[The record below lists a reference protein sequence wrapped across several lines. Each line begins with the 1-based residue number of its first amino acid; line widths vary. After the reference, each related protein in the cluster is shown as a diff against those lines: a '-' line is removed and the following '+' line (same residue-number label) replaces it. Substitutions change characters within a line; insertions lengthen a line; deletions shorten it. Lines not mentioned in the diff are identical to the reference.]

1 MFRSQV
7 QYAAADI
14 LQEVF
19 FPSDIFCR
27 IAKFSA
33 ILCACDVIL
42 LGFTAFFWRGVS
54 KKQRMMFLVVS
65 LLMHLLDTKTF
76 FHFNGKMCGAG
87 LTSEWWFGKA
97 RVIWG
102 IRFVSVFLAFVMAL
116 RDLRAFPF
124 TLFKR
129 QPSTTSEIETTKSI
143 FVPHFESIWLRR
155 TWALYSA
162 GAYLGYLGYLGFMG
176 WGIAMVLALLIA
188 FGLVLF
194 ALSITVM
201 VINLPQ
207 GLVDEVVWLGKVI
220 YSPWV

>member
-7 QYAAADI
+7 QDTATDA

-27 IAKFSA
+27 VAKFSA

-42 LGFTAFFWRGVS
+42 LGFTALFWRGVS
-54 KKQRMMFLVVS
+54 KKQKMIFLVVC

-76 FHFNGKMCGAG
+76 LHFNGKICGAG
-87 LTSEWWFGKA
+87 LTSEWWLGTA

-116 RDLRAFPF
+116 RDLRMFPF

-129 QPSTTSEIETTKSI
+129 QPWTTSEIETAKSI

-155 TWALYSA
+155 TWALYFA

-176 WGIAMVLALLIA
+176 WGIAMVLLLLVA
-188 FGLVLF
+188 FGLILL
-194 ALSITVM
+194 ALSIPFM
-201 VINLPQ
+201 VIDLPQ
-207 GLVDEVVWLGKVI
+207 VVIDEVVWLGKVI
-220 YSPWV
+220 YSLWV